1 VYSSRIIVRGRRA
14 KESLNLYLEPLL
26 YTLIPVAAAA
36 CSGII
41 VSIRAPR
48 EQVTSA
54 VQHLAAGVVFAAAAI
69 ELVPG
74 VLHSAPVPAIVGFAA
89 GIAIMFA
96 LRHLSDAAERRA
108 ERRGSPVAIGLIAT
122 IGIDFLIDGVVLGA
136 GFASDQ
142 STGILLTIA
151 ITLEYLFVGL
161 SVSATLPTRSP
172 WVLIGLPT
180 LLALLTLLGTAIGVA
195 TLTGAT
201 KPVMAAV
208 LGFGAVVFMYL
219 VTEEL
224 LVKAHEQ
231 GDTAFGS
238 ATFFMGF
245 LCYLLIEQAMG

>member
-1 VYSSRIIVRGRRA
+1 MYVQ
-14 KESLNLYLEPLL
+14 PLL

-36 CSGII
+36 LSGA
-41 VSIRAPR
+41 VAAVRVPG
-48 EQVTSA
+48 EQATSA

-74 VLHSAPVPAIVGFAA
+74 VLHSAPLPATIGFAL
-89 GIAIMFA
+89 GIVVMFA

-108 ERRGSPVAIGLIAT
+108 ERRGLPLSIGLIVT
-122 IGIDFLIDGVVLGA
+122 IGIDFFIDGVVLGA
-136 GFASDQ
+136 GFTNDSQ
-142 STGILLTIA
+142 TGILLTIA

-161 SVSATLPTRSP
+161 SVAATLPTRAP
-172 WVLIGLPT
+172 WALIALPT
-180 LLALLTLLGTAIGVA
+180 GLALFTIGGTALGVA
-195 TLTGAT
+195 MLTGT
-201 KPVMAAV
+201 SKPVMAAV

-238 ATFFMGF
+238 ATFFVGF
-245 LCYLLIEQAMG
+245 LCYLLIEQALAT

>member
-1 VYSSRIIVRGRRA
+1 M
-14 KESLNLYLEPLL
+14 YLQPLL

-36 CSGII
+36 LSG
-41 VSIRAPR
+41 VVAAIRAPG
-48 EQVTSA
+48 EQATST

-74 VLHSAPVPAIVGFAA
+74 VLHSAPLPAIVGFGL
-89 GIAIMFA
+89 GILVMFA
-96 LRHLSDAAERRA
+96 MRHISDATERRA
-108 ERRGSPVAIGLIAT
+108 KRRGSPLAIGLIAT
-122 IGIDFLIDGVVLGA
+122 IGIDFFIDGVVLGA
-136 GFASDQ
+136 GFANDSQ
-142 STGILLTIA
+142 TGILLTIA

-161 SVSATLPTRSP
+161 ALAATLPTRSP
-172 WVLIGLPT
+172 WALIALPT
-180 LLALLTLLGTAIGVA
+180 GLALFTIGGTALGVA
-195 TLTGAT
+195 VLTGAS

-238 ATFFMGF
+238 ATFFIGF
-245 LCYLLIEQAMG
+245 LCYLLIEQALA

>member
-1 VYSSRIIVRGRRA
+1 M
-14 KESLNLYLEPLL
+14 YLDALL
-26 YTLIPVAAAA
+26 FTLIPIAAAA
-36 CSGII
+36 FSGLVVTIHT
-41 VSIRAPR
+41 PR
-48 EQVTSA
+48 KQVTSA

-74 VLHSAPVPAIVGFAA
+74 VLHSAPGPAIVGFAI
-89 GIAIMFA
+89 GIAVMFA
-96 LRHLSDAAERRA
+96 LRQFSDAAERRSK
-108 ERRGSPVAIGLIAT
+108 RRGSPVAIGLIAT

-136 GFASDQ
+136 GFASDR

-151 ITLEYLFVGL
+151 IALEYLFVGL

-172 WVLIGLPT
+172 WALIGLPT
-180 LLALLTLLGTAIGVA
+180 MLALLTLVGAAIGVA
-195 TLTGAT
+195 TLTGAS

-208 LGFGAVVFMYL
+208 LGFGAVVFMYQ

-238 ATFFMGF
+238 ATFFVGF
-245 LCYLLIEQAMG
+245 LCYLLIEQAMAS